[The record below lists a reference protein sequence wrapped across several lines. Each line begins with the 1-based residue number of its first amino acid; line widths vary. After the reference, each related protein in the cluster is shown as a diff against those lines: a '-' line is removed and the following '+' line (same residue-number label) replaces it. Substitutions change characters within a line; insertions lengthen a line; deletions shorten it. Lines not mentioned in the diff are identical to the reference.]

1 MVPTAH
7 ENGDESAV
15 RSVIY
20 SIVKAVHA
28 MDVEA
33 MLAHCGPDLLTF
45 NMAPPIQHAGAWA
58 IRRLWETT
66 FASFVPPLQYEVHQL
81 DVCVSGEVAYAHCL
95 NRFGA
100 KHVDGRRIV
109 NWLRSTFGLR
119 KLDGSWKLFHEH
131 VSVPVDLKS
140 GKALFDVEP

>member
-1 MVPTAH
+1 MVPTTR
-7 ENGDESAV
+7 ENGDEPAV

-20 SIVKAVHA
+20 SIIKAVHT

-33 MLAHCGPDLLTF
+33 MLAHSAPDLLAF
-45 NMAPPIQHAGAWA
+45 NLTPPIQHTGAWA
-58 IRRLWETT
+58 IRRMWETT
-66 FASFVPPLQYEVHQL
+66 FASFIPPIQYEVRQL
-81 DVCVSGEVAYAHCL
+81 DIAVSGDVAYAHCL

-100 KHVDGRRIV
+100 KHVDGTRIV

-131 VSVPVDLKS
+131 VSVPIDVKT
-140 GKALFDVEP
+140 GRALFDVEP